1 MNMRKI
7 YLVSAAM
14 LMTAAVSFGQNF
26 NPTVEVTNTYQGNA
40 SEVHKPLLGMNVP
53 DSLLRFDLDFDYEVF
68 EKPYQGAYSFK
79 PYMLNMRPAKD
90 AWRGRKLYLKA
101 GAGYTL
107 HPRFEFVFSPEQSGP
122 FQMSVYASHKSYFGN
137 YHEIKP
143 ELKDD
148 LYRLEKSGNGFKGY
162 DALTSAGFDGRYNW
176 DRAILSFGL
185 GYYGVAAKDSRMSRC
200 LNAFDFK
207 ARVRS
212 NNDAES
218 YFYYDVAM
226 KGRIASDKMD
236 LDKIPVRMYSGG
248 LSGKWN
254 ILSPDR
260 QGESWF
266 VLDGLA
272 GTVLDSRRSI
282 LVGFEGETASYGR
295 FYDGNIGR
303 VALVPSYR
311 FKSGRWNLNLGVKL
325 EFMFRNDADT
335 LSFGK
340 MGGGKGQIVYPDA
353 HISFAVGGNV
363 ALYADATGGSRLNTY
378 SSQISENHHLN
389 PSFLVAP
396 VYELIT
402 PLVDNTVE
410 KVNAR
415 IGVRGSAASSFQFD
429 VNGGVG
435 LYGNALMESGLFT
448 AGGDLVPALA
458 YSDYNLIY
466 ANALVGLRTGRVKI
480 DADFRYRGVSFPDN
494 DALNLGFTLPKYSGG
509 VRASYDISSR
519 LYAGINVEAASW
531 REGKC
536 RKASFAGLGGDED
549 DLTPVSQ
556 VTVSEEIV
564 KVRVPGYVDLGVNC
578 GYKFNRKLEF
588 WLESG
593 NLLCQTIQRNPLYAE
608 KGLWVTAGVSLN
620 L

>member
-90 AWRGRKLYLKA
+90 AWRGRQLYLKA

-107 HPRFEFVFSPEQSGP
+107 HPQFEFVYSPEQSGP

-143 ELKDD
+143 ELQDG
-148 LYRLEKSGNGFKGY
+148 LYRMKKSGGKFGGY

-176 DRAILSFGL
+176 DRTILSFGI
-185 GYYGVAAKDSRMSRC
+185 GYYGLAAKDSVMSRSY
-200 LNAFDFK
+200 NAFDFN

-212 NNDAES
+212 NNDSES
-218 YFYYDVAM
+218 YFLYDIELRGRVANDGLDY
-226 KGRIASDKMD
+226 KSFSFPDGVTVDKQNENWV
-236 LDKIPVRMYSGG
+236 L
-248 LSGKWN
+248 
-254 ILSPDR
+254 
-260 QGESWF
+260 
-266 VLDGLA
+266 LDGLV
-272 GTVLDSRRSI
+272 GPVVNNSRSI
-282 LVGFEGETASYGR
+282 LVGFEAESASYSR

-303 VALVPSYR
+303 VALIPSYR

-531 REGKC
+531 RDGKC
-536 RKASFAGLGGDED
+536 ASVASED
-549 DLTPVSQ
+549 ILD
-556 VTVSEEIV
+556 
-564 KVRVPGYVDLGVNC
+564 VRVPGYVDLGVNC
-578 GYKFNRKLEF
+578 GYKFNRKWTL

-593 NLLCQTIQRNPLYAE
+593 NLLCQTIQRTPFYAE
-608 KGLWVTAGVSLN
+608 KGPWVTAGISLN

>member
-90 AWRGRKLYLKA
+90 AWRGRQLYLKA

-143 ELKDD
+143 ELQDG
-148 LYRLEKSGNGFKGY
+148 LYRMKKSGGKFGGY

-176 DRAILSFGL
+176 DRTILSFGI
-185 GYYGVAAKDSRMSRC
+185 GYYGLAAKDSVMSRSY
-200 LNAFDFK
+200 NAFDFN

-212 NNDAES
+212 NNDSES
-218 YFYYDVAM
+218 YFLYDIGLRGRVANDGLDY
-226 KGRIASDKMD
+226 KSFSFPDGVTVDKQNENWV
-236 LDKIPVRMYSGG
+236 L
-248 LSGKWN
+248 
-254 ILSPDR
+254 
-260 QGESWF
+260 
-266 VLDGLA
+266 LDGLV
-272 GTVLDSRRSI
+272 GPVVNNSRSI
-282 LVGFEGETASYGR
+282 LVGFEAESASYSR

-303 VALVPSYR
+303 VALIPSYR

-531 REGKC
+531 RDGKC
-536 RKASFAGLGGDED
+536 ASVASED
-549 DLTPVSQ
+549 ILD
-556 VTVSEEIV
+556 
-564 KVRVPGYVDLGVNC
+564 VRVPGYVDLGVNC
-578 GYKFNRKLEF
+578 GYKFNRKWTL

-593 NLLCQTIQRNPLYAE
+593 NLLCQTIQRTPFYAE

>member
-90 AWRGRKLYLKA
+90 AWRGRQLYLKA

-107 HPRFEFVFSPEQSGP
+107 RPRFEFVFSPEQSGP

-143 ELKDD
+143 ELQDG
-148 LYRLEKSGNGFKGY
+148 LYRMKKSGGKFGGY

-176 DRAILSFGL
+176 DRTILSFGI
-185 GYYGVAAKDSRMSRC
+185 GYYGLAAKDSVMSRSY
-200 LNAFDFK
+200 NAFDFN

-212 NNDAES
+212 NNDSES
-218 YFYYDVAM
+218 YFLYDIGLRGRVANDGLDY
-226 KGRIASDKMD
+226 KSFSFPDGVTVDKQNENWV
-236 LDKIPVRMYSGG
+236 L
-248 LSGKWN
+248 
-254 ILSPDR
+254 
-260 QGESWF
+260 
-266 VLDGLA
+266 LDGLV
-272 GTVLDSRRSI
+272 GPVVNNSRSI
-282 LVGFEGETASYGR
+282 LVGFEAESASYSR

-303 VALVPSYR
+303 VALIPSYR

-531 REGKC
+531 RDGKC
-536 RKASFAGLGGDED
+536 ASVASED
-549 DLTPVSQ
+549 ILD
-556 VTVSEEIV
+556 
-564 KVRVPGYVDLGVNC
+564 VRVPGYVDLGVNC
-578 GYKFNRKLEF
+578 GYKFNRKWTL

-593 NLLCQTIQRNPLYAE
+593 NLLCQTIQRTPFYAE
-608 KGLWVTAGVSLN
+608 KGPWVTAGISLN

>member
-90 AWRGRKLYLKA
+90 AWRGRQLYLKA

-107 HPRFEFVFSPEQSGP
+107 HPQFEFVYSPEQSGP

-143 ELKDD
+143 ELQDG
-148 LYRLEKSGNGFKGY
+148 LYRMKKSGGKFGGY

-176 DRAILSFGL
+176 DRTILSFGI
-185 GYYGVAAKDSRMSRC
+185 GYYGLAAKDSVMSRSY
-200 LNAFDFK
+200 NAFDFN

-212 NNDAES
+212 NNDSES
-218 YFYYDVAM
+218 YFLYDIGLRGRVANDGLDY
-226 KGRIASDKMD
+226 KSFSFPDGVTVDKQNENWV
-236 LDKIPVRMYSGG
+236 L
-248 LSGKWN
+248 
-254 ILSPDR
+254 
-260 QGESWF
+260 
-266 VLDGLA
+266 LDGLV
-272 GTVLDSRRSI
+272 GPVVNNSRSI
-282 LVGFEGETASYGR
+282 LVGFEAESASYSR

-303 VALVPSYR
+303 VALIPSYR

-353 HISFAVGGNV
+353 HISFAAGGNV

-531 REGKC
+531 RDGKC
-536 RKASFAGLGGDED
+536 ASVASED
-549 DLTPVSQ
+549 ILD
-556 VTVSEEIV
+556 
-564 KVRVPGYVDLGVNC
+564 VRVPGYVDLGVNC
-578 GYKFNRKLEF
+578 GYKFNRKWTL

-593 NLLCQTIQRNPLYAE
+593 NLLCQTIQRTPFYAE
-608 KGLWVTAGVSLN
+608 KGPWVTAGISLN

>member
-1 MNMRKI
+1 MRKI

-40 SEVHKPLLGMNVP
+40 SEVRKPLLGMNVP

-90 AWRGRKLYLKA
+90 AWRGRQLYLKA

-143 ELKDD
+143 ELQDG
-148 LYRLEKSGNGFKGY
+148 LYRMKKSGGKFGGY

-176 DRAILSFGL
+176 DRTILSFGI
-185 GYYGVAAKDSRMSRC
+185 GYYGLAAKDSVMSRSY
-200 LNAFDFK
+200 NAFDFN

-212 NNDAES
+212 NNDSES
-218 YFYYDVAM
+218 YFLYDIGLRGRVANDGLDY
-226 KGRIASDKMD
+226 KSFSFPDGVTVDKQNENWV
-236 LDKIPVRMYSGG
+236 L
-248 LSGKWN
+248 
-254 ILSPDR
+254 
-260 QGESWF
+260 
-266 VLDGLA
+266 LDGLV
-272 GTVLDSRRSI
+272 GPVVNNSRSI
-282 LVGFEGETASYGR
+282 LVGFEAESASYSR

-303 VALVPSYR
+303 VALIPSYR

-353 HISFAVGGNV
+353 HISFAAGGNV

-531 REGKC
+531 RDGKC
-536 RKASFAGLGGDED
+536 ASVASED
-549 DLTPVSQ
+549 ILD
-556 VTVSEEIV
+556 
-564 KVRVPGYVDLGVNC
+564 VRVPGYVDLGVNC

-593 NLLCQTIQRNPLYAE
+593 NLLCQAIQRNPFYAE
-608 KGLWVTAGVSLN
+608 KGPWVTAGVSLN

>member
-90 AWRGRKLYLKA
+90 AWRGRQLYLKA

-107 HPRFEFVFSPEQSGP
+107 HPRFEFVYSPEQSGP

-143 ELKDD
+143 ELQDG
-148 LYRLEKSGNGFKGY
+148 LYRMKKSGGKFGGY

-176 DRAILSFGL
+176 DRTILSFGI
-185 GYYGVAAKDSRMSRC
+185 GYYGLAAKDSVMSRSY
-200 LNAFDFK
+200 NAFDFN

-212 NNDAES
+212 NNDSES
-218 YFYYDVAM
+218 YFLYDIGLRGRVANDGLDY
-226 KGRIASDKMD
+226 KSFSFPDGVTVDKQNENWV
-236 LDKIPVRMYSGG
+236 L
-248 LSGKWN
+248 
-254 ILSPDR
+254 
-260 QGESWF
+260 
-266 VLDGLA
+266 LDGLV
-272 GTVLDSRRSI
+272 GPVVNNSRSI
-282 LVGFEGETASYGR
+282 LVGFEAESASYSR

-303 VALVPSYR
+303 VALIPSYR

-531 REGKC
+531 RDGKC
-536 RKASFAGLGGDED
+536 ASVASED
-549 DLTPVSQ
+549 ILD
-556 VTVSEEIV
+556 
-564 KVRVPGYVDLGVNC
+564 VRVPGYVDLGVNC
-578 GYKFNRKLEF
+578 GYKFNRKWTL

>member
-90 AWRGRKLYLKA
+90 AWRGRQLYLKA

-107 HPRFEFVFSPEQSGP
+107 HPQFEFVYSPEQSGP

-143 ELKDD
+143 ELQDG
-148 LYRLEKSGNGFKGY
+148 LYRMKKSGGKFGGY

-176 DRAILSFGL
+176 DRTILSFGI
-185 GYYGVAAKDSRMSRC
+185 GYYGLAAKDSVMSRSY
-200 LNAFDFK
+200 NAFDFN

-212 NNDAES
+212 NNDSES
-218 YFYYDVAM
+218 YFLYDIGLRGRVANDGLDY
-226 KGRIASDKMD
+226 KSFSFPDGVTVDKQNENWV
-236 LDKIPVRMYSGG
+236 L
-248 LSGKWN
+248 
-254 ILSPDR
+254 
-260 QGESWF
+260 
-266 VLDGLA
+266 LDGLV
-272 GTVLDSRRSI
+272 GPVVNNSRSI
-282 LVGFEGETASYGR
+282 LVGFEAESASYSR

-303 VALVPSYR
+303 VALIPSYR

-353 HISFAVGGNV
+353 HISFAAGGNV

-435 LYGNALMESGLFT
+435 LYGNALMESGFFN
-448 AGGDLVPALA
+448 ADGDLVPSLT
-458 YSDYNLIY
+458 YSDINLIY
-466 ANALVGLRTGRVKI
+466 ANVLLGWKSNRVKV
-480 DADFRYRGVSFPDN
+480 DADFRYRGVSFPDK
-494 DALNLGFTLPKYSGG
+494 DAMNLGFVLPKYSGG
-509 VRASYDISSR
+509 LRATYDISSR
-519 LYAGINVEAASW
+519 LYAGVAVEASSW

-536 RKASFAGLGGDED
+536 
-549 DLTPVSQ
+549 VSA
-556 VTVSEEIV
+556 VSEELA

-593 NLLCQTIQRNPLYAE
+593 NLLCQAIQRNPFYAE
-608 KGLWVTAGVSLN
+608 KGPWVTAGVSLN